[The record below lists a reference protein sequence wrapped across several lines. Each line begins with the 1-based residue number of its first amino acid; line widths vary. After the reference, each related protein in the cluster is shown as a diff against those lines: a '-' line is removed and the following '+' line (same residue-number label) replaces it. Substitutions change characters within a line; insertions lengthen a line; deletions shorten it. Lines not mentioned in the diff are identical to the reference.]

1 MPGRPHESQRGRGR
15 QSLKHLRVP
24 SLKTHGQMGT
34 HSREGSVCL
43 SSRGKD
49 GAGLPLQSNVS
60 IPGTNQGALQSRPAP
75 GQPLELRIE
84 WYWGPG

>member
-1 MPGRPHESQRGRGR
+1 MPGRLHESHRGLGR
-15 QSLKHLRVP
+15 HSLKHLRVP
-24 SLKTHGQMGT
+24 SLNPHGQMGT
-34 HSREGSVCL
+34 HSRKDGVCF

-49 GAGLPLQSNVS
+49 GAGLPFKAMS
-60 IPGTNQGALQSRPAP
+60 TSREPTKGPSSLVQPP